1 VVLRGRGRGRPVRR
15 FHECEVH
22 IHAAWIVF
30 LGWVMAAVG
39 LGLGLRDVYMYPALA
54 RELFSSLLQV
64 VLLSVFSCN
73 YSSTLIHGLRSDSVT
88 CGSVS

>member
-1 VVLRGRGRGRPVRR
+1 VVRRGRGRGRPVRR

-39 LGLGLRDVYMYPALA
+39 LGLGLRDVYMYPA
-54 RELFSSLLQV
+54 S
-64 VLLSVFSCN
+64 
-73 YSSTLIHGLRSDSVT
+73 G
-88 CGSVS
+88 G